1 MVARSDDLLNRPDRK
16 DLSDY
21 AELVRRAL
29 QAKRTIETGFL
40 ELAES
45 IFEINKTKLYRV
57 RYATFGEFCEE
68 ELGFSRQTIYVY
80 LSILQLM
87 AKYGR
92 FFPRKKVVELGHK
105 KMRHITEG
113 VNAIDRTD
121 VPERT
126 RERVKT
132 ALFRRI
138 SPEMASTEIE
148 AMIEDVLSAL

>member
-1 MVARSDDLLNRPDRK
+1 MVARSDDLLNRPDKK

-21 AELVRRAL
+21 DGLVRRAL

-45 IFEINKTKLYRV
+45 IFELNRTKLYRV

-87 AKYGR
+87 ARYER
-92 FFPRKKVVELGHK
+92 FFPRKKVVEFGHK

-113 VNAIDRTD
+113 VNAIDRSDIT
-121 VPERT
+121 E
-126 RERVKT
+126 REREKIKT
-132 ALFRRI
+132 ALFRKIR
-138 SPEMASTEIE
+138 PEMASTEIE
-148 AMIEDVLSAL
+148 VLIEDVLSSL

>member
-1 MVARSDDLLNRPDRK
+1 MVARSDDLLNRPDKK
-16 DLSDY
+16 DLLEYDG
-21 AELVRRAL
+21 LVRRAL

-45 IFEINKTKLYRV
+45 IFELNRTKLYRV

-87 AKYGR
+87 ARYER
-92 FFPRKKVVELGHK
+92 YFPRKKVVEFGHK

-113 VNAIDRTD
+113 VNAIDRSD
-121 VPERT
+121 ISE
-126 RERVKT
+126 REREKMKT
-132 ALFRRI
+132 TLFRKI
-138 SPEMASTEIE
+138 GASGF
-148 AMIEDVLSAL
+148 

>member
-1 MVARSDDLLNRPDRK
+1 MAARSDDLLNRPDRK

-21 AELVRRAL
+21 ADLVRRAL
-29 QAKRTIETGFL
+29 QAKRKIETGFL

-45 IFEINKTKLYRV
+45 IFEINRTKLYRV
-57 RYATFGEFCEE
+57 RYSTFGEFCEE

-87 AKYGR
+87 ARYGK

-113 VNAIDRTD
+113 VNAIDRSEIS
-121 VPERT
+121 ERK
-126 RERVKT
+126 RERIKT
-132 ALFRRI
+132 GLFRRI
-138 SPEMASTEIE
+138 RPDMPSTEIE
-148 AMIEDVLSAL
+148 AMIEDITDEL